1 MNAAPIILCWTT
13 GVLVGLTYL
22 ATSQFLFWSGLAA
35 VLLVLMIFGNFRY
48 GFYLMMLFVPID
60 ISQVAITLPNFLYI
74 PSDVL
79 PLFHTPVYYVYG
91 MAVL

>member
-22 ATSQFLFWSGLAA
+22 APSQFLFWSGLAA

-48 GFYLMMLFVPID
+48 GFYLMLLLVPID
-60 ISQVAITLPNFLYI
+60 ISQVAITLPNFYTYRVMYFPYFI
-74 PSDVL
+74 PLSIT
-79 PLFHTPVYYVYG
+79 FYG